1 MENANQKVLYD
12 LYMDGK
18 NQTKRFSTKIL
29 KMDKNNQYGQVMT
42 KALPYGCIKK
52 QDFPPTLPELHH
64 NLDNISHDEKI
75 RHLFIVDI

>member
-1 MENANQKVLYD
+1 
-12 LYMDGK
+12 
-18 NQTKRFSTKIL
+18 
-29 KMDKNNQYGQVMT
+29 MDKNNQYGQVMT